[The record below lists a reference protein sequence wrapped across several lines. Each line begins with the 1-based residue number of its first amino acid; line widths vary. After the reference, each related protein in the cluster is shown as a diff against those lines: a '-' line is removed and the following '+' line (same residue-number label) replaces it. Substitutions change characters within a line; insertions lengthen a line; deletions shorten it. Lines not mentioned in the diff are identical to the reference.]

1 MSCVSI
7 ELSRKKNILFFKRTR
22 PCADLFVV
30 VCLPKCP
37 ANISVLRSQFN
48 R

>member
-1 MSCVSI
+1 MTCVSI
-7 ELSRKKNILFFKRTR
+7 ELSRKKIYIFKRTR

-30 VCLPKCP
+30 VCLPKCA